1 MTTQTAFLTQARAM
15 YQQLIP
21 ELFGRRNVIG
31 VGIGYKNSD
40 GQATGDLSLIIS
52 VTQKLP
58 IEQLSAQDL
67 IPKVF
72 HDLLT
77 DVVEMGRFRAFASDP
92 KIHRRPAQPGISIG
106 HHAITAGTLGLLV
119 QRDGVPYILSNNHV
133 LANCN
138 NAKAGD
144 AIYQPGPTDGGAAP
158 DRIATLAD
166 FEPLDYGQKAGE
178 CSIAGGLASWLN
190 ALAKLTGSSHR
201 LEPMQVTPGD
211 NLMDVALARPLS
223 PDLVTPAVLD
233 VGPLTGVAEP
243 QLGMAVQKVGR
254 TTGLTQGV
262 VTQIDVTVNVDYS
275 GRSVRFVN
283 QMFASPMS
291 APGDSGSGILDME
304 RRAVGLLFGGSDR
317 ATIFTPLQRIL
328 DRFNVTLMS

>member
-31 VGIGYKNSD
+31 VGIGYKNSE
-40 GQATGDLSLIIS
+40 GQATGELSLIIS

-58 IEQLSAQDL
+58 IEQLSAQDV
-67 IPKVF
+67 IPKF
-72 HDLLT
+72 LNGLLT
-77 DVVEMGRFRAFASDP
+77 DVVETGRFRAFANDP
-92 KIHRRPAQPGISIG
+92 RIRRRPAQPGSSIG
-106 HHAITAGTLGLLV
+106 HYAITAGTLGLLV

-133 LANCN
+133 LANSN
-138 NAKAGD
+138 HAQAGD
-144 AIYQPGPTDGGAAP
+144 SIYQPGPTDGGTAQ
-158 DRIATLAD
+158 DVIATLAD
-166 FEPLDYGQKAGE
+166 FEPLDFGQKAGE
-178 CSIAGGLASWLN
+178 CNIANTLATWLN
-190 ALAKLTGSSHR
+190 TLAKWTGSSHR
-201 LEPMQVTPGD
+201 LETVRVTPGD
-211 NLMDVALARPLS
+211 NGMDAALARSLA
-223 PDLVTPAVLD
+223 PDLVTSALLD

-283 QMFASPMS
+283 QVFASPMS
-291 APGDSGSGILDME
+291 APGDSGAAIMDMQ

-317 ATIFTPLQRIL
+317 ATIFTPIQRIL
-328 DRFNVTLMS
+328 ERFDVTLMH

>member
-1 MTTQTAFLTQARAM
+1 MTTQTAFLTQARAI
-15 YQQLIP
+15 YQQVVA
-21 ELFGRRNVIG
+21 EFFQRRNVIG
-31 VGIGYKNSD
+31 VGIGYKNSE

-52 VTQKLP
+52 VTEKLP
-58 IEQLSAQDL
+58 LEQLAAQDL

-77 DVVEMGRFRAFASDP
+77 DVVETGRFRAFASDP
-92 KIHRRPAQPGISIG
+92 RLRRRPAQPGISVG
-106 HHAITAGTLGLLV
+106 HHDITAGTLGLLV

-144 AIYQPGPTDGGAAP
+144 AIYQPGPTDGGTAQ
-158 DRIATLAD
+158 DTIATLAD
-166 FEPLDYGQKAGE
+166 FEPLDFGQKAGE
-178 CSIAGGLASWLN
+178 CSIAGAMAAWLN
-190 ALAKLTGSSHR
+190 MLAKLTGSSHR
-201 LEPMQVTPGD
+201 LETVQVTPGD
-211 NLMDVALARPLS
+211 NVMDVALARPLS
-223 PDLVTPAVLD
+223 PDLVTPVVLD
-233 VGPLTGVAEP
+233 LGPLTGVAEP

-275 GRSVRFVN
+275 GRTVRFVN
-283 QMFASPMS
+283 QVFASPMS
-291 APGDSGSGILDME
+291 APGDSGSGILDMD

-317 ATIFTPLQRIL
+317 ATIFTPIQRIL
-328 DRFNVTLMS
+328 ERFNVTLMS

>member
-1 MTTQTAFLTQARAM
+1 MITQTAFLTQAREI
-15 YQQLIP
+15 YQQVVS
-21 ELFGRRNVIG
+21 EFFQRRNVIG
-31 VGIGYKNSD
+31 VGIGYKNSE
-40 GQATGDLSLIIS
+40 GNATGDLSLIIS
-52 VTQKLP
+52 VTHKLP
-58 IEQLSAQDL
+58 VEQLSAQDL

-77 DVVEMGRFRAFASDP
+77 DVVEMGHFRAFAGDP
-92 KIHRRPAQPGISIG
+92 RMRRRPAQPGISIG

-138 NAKAGD
+138 NAQAGD
-144 AIYQPGPTDGGAAP
+144 AIYQPGPTDGGTAQ

-166 FEPLDYGQKAGE
+166 FEPLDFGQKAGE
-178 CSIAGGLASWLN
+178 CSIAGAMATWLN
-190 ALAKLTGSSHR
+190 LLAKLTGSSHR
-201 LEPMQVTPGD
+201 LEPVQMTPGD
-211 NLMDVALARPLS
+211 NGMDVALARPIS
-223 PDLVTPAVLD
+223 PDMVTPAVLD

-243 QLGMAVQKVGR
+243 QLGMAVQKMGR

-275 GRSVRFVN
+275 GRTVRFVN
-283 QMFASPMS
+283 QVFASPMS
-291 APGDSGSGILDME
+291 APGDSGSGILDMN

-317 ATIFTPLQRIL
+317 ATIFTPIQRIL
-328 DRFNVTLMS
+328 DRFNVTLML